1 VSERLPTRPLG
12 RTGHESSV
20 LAFGAAALWP
30 LDQADA
36 DAAVEDALAR
46 GVNHFD
52 VAPSYGDAEL
62 RLGPSVERHRE
73 RMFLACKTRERRA
86 AGARAELARSLERLR
101 TDRLDLYQCHAL
113 SSHVELEQ
121 VLGPRGAIA
130 AFEEARDAGQIGFL
144 GITGHHCGVLRDALE
159 RYAFD
164 SVMFPL
170 NPLQAA
176 DPDPALDYRP
186 LLETAEQRGVAAIG
200 IKAIARGPWANG
212 AWREYTTW
220 YEPHTKPAVMEERLR
235 YALSHPIAT
244 TVLPSDVRLWPT
256 LFDAAAR
263 FEELPVPEREALV
276 EAERGH
282 DPLYVV
288 SMQLARQAY
297 GPARAGSGA

>member
-1 VSERLPTRPLG
+1 MSLATRPLG
-12 RTGHESSV
+12 RTGHASSV

-86 AGARAELARSLERLR
+86 AGAREELARSLERLR
-101 TDRLDLYQCHAL
+101 SDRLDLYQCHAI
-113 SSHVELEQ
+113 SSYVELEQ

-130 AFEEARDAGQIGFL
+130 AFEEARDAGRVRFL
-144 GITGHHCGVLRDALE
+144 GITGHHCGVLREALE
-159 RYAFD
+159 RYPFD

-186 LLETAEQRGVAAIG
+186 LLETAERRGVGAIG
-200 IKAIARGPWANG
+200 IKAIARGPWADG
-212 AWREYTTW
+212 VWREYSTW
-220 YEPHTKPAVMEERLR
+220 YEPHTDPATIRERVR

-244 TVLPSDVRLWPT
+244 SVLPSDVRLWPA
-256 LFDAAAR
+256 LFDAAEH
-263 FEELPVPEREALV
+263 FEPLPPPERDALV
-276 EAERGH
+276 EAERGR

-288 SMQLARQAY
+288 SMQPARQAF